1 MNSREVREVARLR
14 VCMLKEL
21 DEVDA
26 KNPQI
31 LQDAIETF
39 LNRRLG
45 SGGHFTS
52 VAEETGCLVGMA
64 SLEVFERLPYP
75 GNLSGREGYVLNV
88 YVEPAARRRGVAGA
102 LVRDLVGVARR
113 EGVGRLWLHASSGG
127 RGVYEA
133 AGFVTRTLEEMQL
146 LLLADGMNLA

>member
-1 MNSREVREVARLR
+1 MNIRSAYPSEVREVARLR
-14 VCMLKEL
+14 VRMLEEL
-21 DEVDA
+21 GELCEENRRDLGGVTEA
-26 KNPQI
+26 
-31 LQDAIETF
+31 F

-52 VAEETGCLVGMA
+52 VAEEAGRLVGIA

-88 YVEPAARRRGVAGA
+88 YVEPDVRRRGLAGA
-102 LVRDLVGVARR
+102 LVWDLVDVARR

-133 AGFVTRTLEEMQL
+133 VGFEVRTLEEMEL
-146 LLLADGMNLA
+146 SLTG